1 MITYLVHINIYCGE
15 WLIKQMF
22 LPGPYN
28 KQADAVADA
37 KSKLR
42 ENTFG
47 SEYAII
53 AVSQYRG
60 DLHHSTKYERL
71 MLQK

>member
-1 MITYLVHINIYCGE
+1 
-15 WLIKQMF
+15 MF

-47 SEYAII
+47 GKYAII

-60 DLHHSTKYERL
+60 DLHHSTKYERV